1 MIQRTNTY
9 QATWPKSS
17 HWRKATCEEVDCPHF
32 LMGWVT
38 KVLIGSDMDDYIR
51 EVSKSRKYK
60 VVREG
65 ELNAYYFDA
74 GQQCFGG
81 EAGTHHK
88 KLERGAWLT
97 KNAATRNPK
106 FLEQVAME
114 SERWID
120 EFNEEAHRSNIRR

>member
-1 MIQRTNTY
+1 
-9 QATWPKSS
+9 
-17 HWRKATCEEVDCPHF
+17 
-32 LMGWVT
+32 MGWVT

-65 ELNAYYFDA
+65 DLNAYYFDV

-81 EAGTHHK
+81 EAGTHYK

-97 KNAATRNPK
+97 KNSVNRSPL
-106 FLEQVAME
+106 FLQETAME
-114 SERWID
+114 AERWID
-120 EFNEEAHRSNIRR
+120 EFNEEAHRSNIGR